1 MNVDSWSETD
11 WNSFL
16 SIKKLAVQYPGVLN
30 DKATLAINKNIHN
43 IQLVMM
49 LFAGDLG
56 QTLQL
61 HKMKRQFQR
70 RGQLDQLVDQN
81 R

>member
-16 SIKKLAVQYPGVLN
+16 SIKKLAVQYPEVLN
-30 DKATLAINKNIHN
+30 NATSAINKNIHN
-43 IQLVMM
+43 IHLVMM